1 MGRAGKDREVGR
13 MKSPCVKDC
22 PDRLPCGA
30 CRKSC
35 ESFREYEAQRLGRDY
50 GTTVGALT
58 AGRKS
63 VFRRGRRSA
72 QRGKNHKR

>member
-1 MGRAGKDREVGR
+1 
-13 MKSPCVKDC
+13 MKSPCGKDC
-22 PDRLPCGA
+22 PDRIPGGA

-35 ESFREYEAQRLGRDY
+35 EAFREYETQRLERDN
-50 GTTVGALT
+50 GTTVGAVT

-63 VFRRGRRSA
+63 MFRRGWRSA

>member
-1 MGRAGKDREVGR
+1 
-13 MKSPCVKDC
+13 MKSPCVKEC
-22 PDRLPCGA
+22 PERLPCGV

-35 ESFREYEAQRLGRDY
+35 EAFLAYEAQRLERVN

-63 VFRRGRRSA
+63 MFRRGWRSA